1 MTFATTGSLDL
12 NNMPDEIKYYAV
24 LGPGRSIAD
33 PSGLARRT
41 FTAEGRMDQSLRR
54 DLTWVRSSEI
64 YQWER
69 GENLGPD
76 LVEISEGDA
85 AALIERFRRKW
96 AE

>member
-1 MTFATTGSLDL
+1 MAE
-12 NNMPDEIKYYAV
+12 NIKYYAV
-24 LGPGRSIAD
+24 LGEGRSPAN

-41 FTAEGRMDQSLRR
+41 FMPDGRLDESLGR
-54 DLTWVRSSEI
+54 DLTWARSSEI

-76 LVEISEGDA
+76 LVEISADEA
-85 AALIERFRRKW
+85 AALVERFRQRW

>member
-1 MTFATTGSLDL
+1 M
-12 NNMPDEIKYYAV
+12 
-24 LGPGRSIAD
+24 AD

-41 FTAEGRMDQSLRR
+41 FTAEGRLDESLRR

-69 GENLGPD
+69 GENFGPE
-76 LVEISEGDA
+76 LVEISEDEA
-85 AALIERFRRKW
+85 EALIERFRRKW

>member
-1 MTFATTGSLDL
+1 
-12 NNMPDEIKYYAV
+12 
-24 LGPGRSIAD
+24 
-33 PSGLARRT
+33 
-41 FTAEGRMDQSLRR
+41 MDQSLRR

>member
-1 MTFATTGSLDL
+1 MAEDVR
-12 NNMPDEIKYYAV
+12 YYAV
-24 LGPGRSIAD
+24 LSAGRSLAD

-41 FTAEGRMDQSLRR
+41 LTPEGRLDESLRR

-69 GENLGPD
+69 GENFGPD
-76 LVEISEGDA
+76 LVEISADEA
-85 AALIERFRRKW
+85 AVLVERFRQRW